1 MEAGRKKQRETKAV
15 SVRFG
20 LVDFDFFQS
29 WAKRLGVPWTDL
41 VRSAV
46 KNLLYLVKSVADGW
60 QIKLVKDG
68 QEKYLAIPELEEMA
82 EHLKAA

>member
-20 LVDFDFFQS
+20 LADYDQFQA
-29 WAKRLGVPWTDL
+29 WAKRFGVRWTDL
-41 VRSAV
+41 IKAAV
-46 KNLLYLVKSVADGW
+46 KILLYLVKSIADGW

-82 EHLKAA
+82 DQLKAA